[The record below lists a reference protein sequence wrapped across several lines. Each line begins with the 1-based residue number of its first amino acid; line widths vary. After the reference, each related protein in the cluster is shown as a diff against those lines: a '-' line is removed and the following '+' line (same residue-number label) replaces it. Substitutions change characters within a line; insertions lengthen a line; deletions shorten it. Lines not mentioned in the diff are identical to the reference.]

1 MINIHNI
8 CCVSSQLFL
17 FASIYNYYY
26 NNIFYSY
33 YIFSL
38 YCSSILYHTTG
49 NLLIRQIDMLI
60 SQIAIIIG
68 IIISIYS
75 KNIYPTIFAGIIIIS
90 YNPTKT
96 YTYHAIFVHIPAFL
110 GIMTLCI

>member
-1 MINIHNI
+1 MIKIHNI
-8 CCVSSQLFL
+8 CCVTSHLFL
-17 FASIYNYYY
+17 FASIFNFY
-26 NNIFYSY
+26 NNNLY
-33 YIFSL
+33 YAYYVFSL
-38 YCSSILYHTTG
+38 YCSSIIYHSTG